1 MNESEQ
7 ADGAWQESY
16 AGNTCGIDPSTT
28 TTTATA
34 GATSTTVSSNTNT
47 NTAIT
52 STSSTITDKTN
63 VEILDNNKS
72 SEEYTKNTKNNIIIN
87 NTKVEKDKN
96 EKKRSQ
102 NFIIPMFNIKSHDES
117 YLEKRGI
124 EQEREMEMER
134 EREREK
140 EEEEKKRLSLP
151 ARDENGS
158 LQTVKQLFRIIGKG
172 GRVKYVVIYVDGEV
186 REANSSNIYDFAPP
200 PVVHKYEHMCF
211 LKNYNMET
219 VYVKDSDMGAWAK
232 GTSIVIIKE
241 MERAVRQ
248 AHKLA
253 QRLSASKDP
262 KEGSTSATDSE
273 VPRLLHPA
281 RQSGRVSRKRVSSKV
296 PAFGTS
302 EADGDRARH
311 EEHSDSSSD
320 FPPFK
325 KAKQIVMVSAPI
337 GNRMTIVATPPMK
350 QAPIT
355 RFFGKSSIPL
365 GSPLNGTAQL
375 KQGSIVTSHPDIQ
388 PHYNV
393 EQKHNSSSPFII
405 SETGPENHRDELS
418 EYEVEAIVKHRV
430 QDGVTHY
437 LVKWVGFPSE
447 ENTWEPAEN
456 LAGSSDLVQIY
467 LEDIQSPG

>member
-1 MNESEQ
+1 
-7 ADGAWQESY
+7 
-16 AGNTCGIDPSTT
+16 
-28 TTTATA
+28 
-34 GATSTTVSSNTNT
+34 
-47 NTAIT
+47 
-52 STSSTITDKTN
+52 
-63 VEILDNNKS
+63 
-72 SEEYTKNTKNNIIIN
+72 
-87 NTKVEKDKN
+87 
-96 EKKRSQ
+96 
-102 NFIIPMFNIKSHDES
+102 
-117 YLEKRGI
+117 
-124 EQEREMEMER
+124 
-134 EREREK
+134 
-140 EEEEKKRLSLP
+140 
-151 ARDENGS
+151 
-158 LQTVKQLFRIIGKG
+158 
-172 GRVKYVVIYVDGEV
+172 
-186 REANSSNIYDFAPP
+186 
-200 PVVHKYEHMCF
+200 VVHKYEHMCF

-365 GSPLNGTAQL
+365 GSPLNGSESAFHTTTESCSEADDLVAAQL

-405 SETGPENHRDELS
+405 SETGEAICTLTSRSVANPTSRTGPENRKRRSKSRQEGKKRGSLDNSQLDRDELS